1 VEVTLAEA
9 TWREGASKPF
19 AFKVAAASAV
29 REAAGRGRPV
39 LLEPVGRLEVVAG
52 EAQLG
57 EVLGAIDRRRGTILE
72 VSDREGGQKVV
83 TGEAPMRGL
92 FGFATELRSLTQGRA
107 LFTLRFDRFDVTR

>member
-1 VEVTLAEA
+1 
-9 TWREGASKPF
+9 
-19 AFKVAAASAV
+19 V

-39 LLEPVGRLEVVAG
+39 LLEPVARLELVVP

-57 EVLGAIDRRRGTILE
+57 EALGAVDRRRGTILE
-72 VSDREGGQKVV
+72 VTDRDGTKVIS
-83 TGEAPMRGL
+83 GEAPLRAL